1 VVNRVFAL
9 LRAELAALR
18 AQLQLQPVVTFVA
31 AGVGLC
37 LYHFAPA
44 DRLIAGWLAGV
55 QLGDDPLRQ
64 CMAWNLSAIYCLVLI
79 PLLARAIAARIAREP
94 MAPSGWGL
102 GNWRLGLAISGIFAV
117 IAIAL
122 SAYGSARPEFQ
133 AAYPMCLAARHSGGR
148 LIAFDLSLVL
158 YFIAWESFFRG
169 YLTLGLEKTFGVW
182 AAFIQMLPFVV
193 VHFDKPFLEALSS
206 VFGGLVVGLLA
217 LRTRSFW
224 YGAFLHIV
232 LAVGMDLLVTAR
244 VGWR

>member
-1 VVNRVFAL
+1 VLAT

-18 AQLQLQPVVTFVA
+18 AQLQLQPAVTFLA
-31 AGVGLC
+31 AGIGLC
-37 LYHFAPA
+37 LYHFHPA
-44 DRLIAGWLAGV
+44 DRTIAGWLAPLG
-55 QLGDDPLRQ
+55 LGDEALRM
-64 CMAWNLSAIYCLVLI
+64 CMGWNLSAIYCLVLF
-79 PLLARAIAARIAREP
+79 PLAARFAAARIAKEP
-94 MAPSGWGL
+94 ASPSGWGL
-102 GNWRLGLAISGIFAV
+102 GNWRLGLAVSGVFAL

-122 SAYGSARPEFQ
+122 SAFGSTRPEFQ
-133 AAYPMCLAARHSGGR
+133 AAYPMCHAARHSAGG
-148 LIAFDLSLVL
+148 LLSFDLSLAL

-182 AAFIQMLPFVV
+182 AAFVQMLPFVV

-206 VFGGLVVGLLA
+206 VFGGVIVGLLA

-224 YGAFLHIV
+224 YGALIHIV